1 MGQNLVM
8 NLHVDEALDHINQAE
23 YSAHYMIIYPD
34 LVTLRKLYSSY
45 ISKQLEENNETIL
58 INPFYETTDSV
69 RQVLSGIDVSKY
81 EKERV
86 LQLLIL

>member
-1 MGQNLVM
+1 MMIQNLI
-8 NLHVDEALDHINQAE
+8 NSHVNDALDHINQAE